1 VESSIPYVSR
11 QPVYDRVGSC
21 AGYELSFRGPGT
33 IIADTLADLG
43 GADPVGDKLW
53 LITAVHEVGTAG
65 SGRDGLPREPGPE
78 IDSLAPGDTYPRVV
92 RMSVDAS
99 TDAVAAVAGRGL
111 AVAVSATAADPLL
124 ALASYAT
131 VELHTTAPDRVR
143 AAVDTCRAHRHLRIV
158 ALGLSTRAHL
168 AQARRLGC
176 DLLQGPALWQ
186 PRPMSPARFRHID
199 LMAAALTGDPVDL
212 GRIIARDPALSF
224 RLLRAATAATVAS
237 AAAAATAA
245 SAPSAAS
252 GAAVASASSA
262 AAGSSAWSALSGP
275 AVPAAAAVARPPSSI
290 AELLGSLGPERA
302 RQWLAMM
309 LINDATD
316 ADAAQLE
323 AVVAAARFT
332 QRVAEH
338 LGMAGEPAFTA
349 GMVRALAELIG
360 TPVADLSDGL
370 ALSAEVRAAVRSG
383 GGRLGTVLDLVDAY
397 GAADLPALR
406 AGPVPPR
413 DLVRLYLR
421 AAAWAARTVTAV
433 SVASGRASRATA

>member
-1 VESSIPYVSR
+1 
-11 QPVYDRVGSC
+11 
-21 AGYELSFRGPGT
+21 
-33 IIADTLADLG
+33 
-43 GADPVGDKLW
+43 
-53 LITAVHEVGTAG
+53 
-65 SGRDGLPREPGPE
+65 
-78 IDSLAPGDTYPRVV
+78 
-92 RMSVDAS
+92 MSVDAS

-275 AVPAAAAVARPPSSI
+275 AVPAAAAVAWPPSSI